1 MTNKKGRFVVVS
13 GGEGSG
19 KSTQVKRAEK
29 FFGDRVLVTREPGG
43 SPYAEEIRK
52 VFLSETGQQADALVK
67 LLLAFAARA
76 DHLHQKIRP
85 ALEAGKLVICDRFDA
100 DTFAYQIRAE
110 DGGKYEEFFWQL
122 REKVLGDTKP
132 DLYLHFDLDPGEG
145 LNRKLNQKVDPK
157 KPEEQKNV
165 YDSKPLL
172 FHHKVNEGLKEFMK
186 HRGIDG
192 HPVDASP
199 DPEKV
204 WEDFKDIIEGQLHFL
219 GR

>member
-52 VFLSETGQQADALVK
+52 VFLSETGQHADALVK
-67 LLLAFAARA
+67 LLLVFAARA

-85 ALEAGKLVICDRFDA
+85 ALEAGKFVICDRFDA

-122 REKVLGDTKP
+122 RERVLGDTKP
-132 DLYLHFDLDPGEG
+132 DLYLHFDLEPAEG
-145 LNRKLNQKVDPK
+145 IARKLGPASSDQNA
-157 KPEEQKNV
+157 
-165 YDSKPLL
+165 YDMKPLT

-192 HPVDASP
+192 HPVDAAP
-199 DPEKV
+199 GPEKV